1 MRGQSDEEH
10 WDVIANRHYL
20 IPDRSST
27 SIYWPTNCAEVVDKT
42 LRHLYCALID
52 IAHSV
57 NKVKRIGTPLSDGEQ
72 PAHRTDIVMW
82 IDTHRVENSLT
93 KDDASNFF
101 HSSYISTDSNMRNI
115 RESQF
120 ESTETKLASH
130 TFFGKFQTWLREA
143 TGRIQMLKSFKWEY
157 STK

>member
-52 IAHSV
+52 IAHGV

-72 PAHRTDIVMW
+72 TAHRTDIVMW
-82 IDTHRVENSLT
+82 IDTHSVENSLT
-93 KDDASNFF
+93 KDDASNFSI
-101 HSSYISTDSNMRNI
+101 HRIYPRI
-115 RESQF
+115 R
-120 ESTETKLASH
+120 T
-130 TFFGKFQTWLREA
+130 
-143 TGRIQMLKSFKWEY
+143 
-157 STK
+157 